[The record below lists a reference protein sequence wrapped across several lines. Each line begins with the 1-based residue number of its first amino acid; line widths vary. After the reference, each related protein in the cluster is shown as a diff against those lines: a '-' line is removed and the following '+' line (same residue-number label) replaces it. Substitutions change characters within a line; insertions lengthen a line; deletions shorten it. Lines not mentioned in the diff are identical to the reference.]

1 MNQSANNLLAWPAV
15 IYLAV
20 LFAVPVALV
29 LAYSLCQRDFYG
41 GVQWRLSWEAW
52 RQATDA
58 GTLRVLGRT
67 LVLASGVTAVNLLV
81 GYPCALALARM
92 DRSYRTAWVLLICFP
107 LLTSLLL
114 RTFGWMNVLPLAWR
128 GTLPGVGLV
137 LAANYLPFMV
147 LPLVKALER
156 ADRSLVDAALD
167 LGATPWQAFWQ
178 VTLPVTRGG
187 MLAGTA
193 LVFIPCS
200 GEYLIPH
207 FIGDGKVEVIATLVM
222 RQFELRNWPYAAACA
237 AWLAAIV
244 LVPMILSLTLGRGEA
259 ERAEAPGGRR

>member
-1 MNQSANNLLAWPAV
+1 MNRTASKLLAWPAV

-20 LFAVPVALV
+20 LFALPVGLV

-41 GVQWRLSWEAW
+41 GVQWNFSLEAW

-58 GTLRVLGRT
+58 GTLRVLVRT
-67 LVLASGVTAVNLLV
+67 LVLAGGVTIANLLV

-92 DRSYRTAWVLLICFP
+92 DRSYRTVWVLAICFP

-167 LGATPWQAFWQ
+167 LGATPWQAFWR

-237 AWLAAIV
+237 AWLALIV
-244 LVPMILSLTLGRGEA
+244 LAPMVLSLFSSRNEEEAAHPLGS
-259 ERAEAPGGRR
+259 GR